1 MHAAGDPAAH
11 PGDQNP
17 AEPAPW
23 LGGRFKDPQDQI
35 WTQLRIPALLSD
47 PRYLDIAL

>member
-1 MHAAGDPAAH
+1 MHAAAESAANHEIQDP
-11 PGDQNP
+11 G
-17 AEPAPW
+17 EPAPW
-23 LGGRFKDPQDQI
+23 LGGRFKDPQEQL

>member
-1 MHAAGDPAAH
+1 MPRAKAHAGAQGAG
-11 PGDQNP
+11 G
-17 AEPAPW
+17 PAPW

-47 PRYLDIAL
+47 PGYLDIAL